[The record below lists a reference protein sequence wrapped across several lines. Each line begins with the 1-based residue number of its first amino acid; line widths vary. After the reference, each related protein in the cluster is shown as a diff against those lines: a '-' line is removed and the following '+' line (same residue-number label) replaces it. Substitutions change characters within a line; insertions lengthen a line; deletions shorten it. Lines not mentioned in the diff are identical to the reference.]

1 MLRSAFQS
9 IRARAGRVLASGDYL
24 LSNAQNGLVSDAPS
38 VINDRLGTT
47 TALDPRCGAVALG
60 PPWVLM
66 SCTQSSDPSGPF
78 DLELYSLADG
88 TRQTVTLS
96 PGMPYCSSPPVDS
109 EVSCSA
115 VAVGADWIEW
125 VGTSYHH
132 LPTEAYFQNIQTG
145 ELRGDP
151 TNATTFADLNS
162 PALTQTTCPGVRV
175 MRNSSS
181 NLVEGNGVTAWG
193 SLTPYGHF
201 ALAVTDHGAFLER
214 CGTSMRRLLTHGPIG
229 YVPDSSAGA
238 IVWQVAPARLTG
250 LLFPSLQTF
259 TIPLP
264 SAIVGPPGSPQDV
277 PVLALG
283 LTSGAL
289 YVEGYRGT
297 LWRTASPSAL
307 PANTSRP
314 TLTRSGSMLTCDR
327 GGWRNADHFSYGW
340 RVNRTTEKDV
350 RPRLAVG
357 SAPKRRSVSCSVTA
371 SNAMGTTTASSDQ
384 LHVG

>member
-1 MLRSAFQS
+1 MLRSSFRS
-9 IRARAGRVLASGDYL
+9 IRARVDRVLASGDYL
-24 LSNAQNGLVSDAPS
+24 LTDLQNGFFSDAPL

-47 TALDPRCGAVALG
+47 TALDPSCGAVALG

-66 SCTQSSDPSGPF
+66 SCPLSSDPSGPF
-78 DLELYSLADG
+78 DVELYSLADG

-109 EVSCSA
+109 EVSCGA

-132 LPTEAYFQNIQTG
+132 APTEVYFQNIQTG

-162 PALTQTTCPGVRV
+162 PALAQTTCPGVQV
-175 MRNSSS
+175 MRNGSYE
-181 NLVEGNGVTAWG
+181 VYEGNGVTAWG
-193 SLTPYGHF
+193 SLTLYGRF

-214 CGTSMRRLLTHGPIG
+214 CGTSMRRLLTHGSTG
-229 YVPDSSAGA
+229 YSPASSAGA
-238 IVWQVAPARLTG
+238 IVWPVVPGRLTG
-250 LLFPSLQTF
+250 LFLPSLQTF

-264 SAIVGPPGSPQDV
+264 SAIVKSPGSLQDV
-277 PVLALG
+277 SGLALG
-283 LTSGAL
+283 LTSGGL
-289 YVEGYRGT
+289 YVEGDGT

-314 TLTRSGSMLTCDR
+314 TLTRSGSTVTCGRGSWLDADR
-327 GGWRNADHFSYGW
+327 FSYVW
-340 RVNRTTEKDV
+340 RVNRTTERDA
-350 RPRLAVG
+350 RPRLALG
-357 SAPKRRSVSCSVTA
+357 KASKRRSVSCNVTA
-371 SNAMGTTTASSDQ
+371 LNATGTTTASSDQ
-384 LHVG
+384 LHVR